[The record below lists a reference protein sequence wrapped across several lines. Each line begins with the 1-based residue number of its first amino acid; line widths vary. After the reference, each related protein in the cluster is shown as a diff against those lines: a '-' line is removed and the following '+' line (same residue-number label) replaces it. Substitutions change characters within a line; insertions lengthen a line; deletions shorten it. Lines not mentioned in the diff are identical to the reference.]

1 MVVVDASN
9 GGEQR
14 PPVWIGHVGPL
25 RVADLAESVAFYER
39 LGLRPG
45 FHHDGMASMELRG
58 GTHLVLVEDADVV
71 PGQEAPFDLM
81 VDDLAQTQV
90 CCAAASIDSS
100 PIEQA
105 GAHERFW
112 VTDPSGHRI
121 RVHDSHVVGA
131 V

>member
-1 MVVVDASN
+1 MVAVDPSGVAA
-9 GGEQR
+9 QR

-25 RVADLAESVAFYER
+25 VVTDLCESIDFYER

-58 GTHLVLVEDADVV
+58 GTHLVLVEGQDVA
-71 PGQEAPFDLM
+71 PGHEAPFDLM
-81 VDDLAQTQV
+81 VDDLVQARMRCV
-90 CCAAASIDSS
+90 AGLIDSTE
-100 PIEQA
+100 IERS

-121 RVHDSHVVGA
+121 RVHDSHVVG
-131 V
+131 VV